1 MIVVGAGWGG
11 YTAASTLAQHG
22 AKVAL
27 VEQDKVGGV
36 CLHRGCIPTKA
47 LLEAAATLGAVQ
59 RADRVGITS
68 AKPRLDWKRTLAFK
82 QAVVDR
88 LHRGMESGLQ
98 LAKVERVAGAA
109 RMVAPQAVVVTPPA
123 GAPDVRIDA
132 GALVIATGS
141 APSTL
146 PFLPLDGARIV
157 TSDEAVSLPPPRRAI
172 IVGGG
177 VIGMEFASLWC
188 DLGGEVT
195 VLELEESVLPGED
208 RDTARGLAKALRARG
223 VVIETGAAIDP
234 QSVRVTTRSV
244 RLSYRGGDGVKTA
257 TGNLLLVAVGRR
269 PASGA
274 LAPAGA
280 GVRTEREAV
289 PVDAGMRT
297 NLERV
302 YAVGDVTGGLQLAH
316 VAAAQGRY
324 VAETLLEQG
333 PPPLD
338 PQWMPRVVYSR
349 PQVASIGLTE
359 AQARA
364 AGHGVQVGRAHFRA
378 SGRALI
384 RGEEGGFAKLIG
396 DAESGDLLGAHV
408 LGPEATE
415 IIGQVSVAGFLDASL
430 WELAHAVQPHPT
442 MSEAVTEAAQA
453 ALRPK
458 VRLT

>member
-1 MIVVGAGWGG
+1 
-11 YTAASTLAQHG
+11 
-22 AKVAL
+22 
-27 VEQDKVGGV
+27 
-36 CLHRGCIPTKA
+36 
-47 LLEAAATLGAVQ
+47 
-59 RADRVGITS
+59 
-68 AKPRLDWKRTLAFK
+68 
-82 QAVVDR
+82 
-88 LHRGMESGLQ
+88 MESGLQ

-274 LAPAGA
+274 LAPVGA

-396 DAESGDLLGAHV
+396 DAESGDLLGRTCW
-408 LGPEATE
+408 GR
-415 IIGQVSVAGFLDASL
+415 
-430 WELAHAVQPHPT
+430 
-442 MSEAVTEAAQA
+442 
-453 ALRPK
+453 RP
-458 VRLT
+458 RRSSDR